1 MTREDLVTLMRTAW
15 TGDANSGLSSPL
27 SADQVAMIDAQLG
40 AIADGILEAI
50 QNETPAN
57 MPRWIEQT
65 LSGSGSVFT
74 LSYVPVTGSL
84 MVFRNDL
91 PERGWSLVSNTLTLG
106 TPRLDGDASL
116 WVRYQAVVPT

>member
-1 MTREDLVTLMRTAW
+1 MTREDLIAIMRASW
-15 TGDANSGLSSPL
+15 TGDDESGLSDPL
-27 SADQVAMIDAQLG
+27 TAAQVAMIDAQLG

-50 QNETPAN
+50 QSETPAN

-65 LSGSGSVFT
+65 LSGSGSVYT

-91 PERGWSLVSNTLTLG
+91 PERGWSLVSNTLTLS